1 MFSCLRIDLI
11 NCNEMHWANT
21 IVRLSS
27 AYNDMYFLIDKY
39 APFPDGGGPKRLV
52 DTEMATLSAERDH
65 TL

>member
-1 MFSCLRIDLI
+1 
-11 NCNEMHWANT
+11 MHWANT